1 MGAIFCR
8 MTKTWKVTKTTPD
21 SSVCSG
27 GPTPISSDAE
37 WEASLQRIAEAIGTD
52 FQAGI
57 NQIVSESGDA
67 PFRVLIST
75 VISLRT
81 RDEVTIPASHRL
93 LSEAPDAARLAELPE
108 QRIQELIYPAGFYKN
123 KAKQLKEIARL
134 IIAEHGGA
142 VPSSREELTSFP
154 GVGPKTANLV
164 LGLGFGIDAICVDT
178 HVHRI
183 PNRLGWIATKT
194 PEQSEQALMEV
205 LPRRYWI
212 PINQLLVG
220 FGQQICTPVSPHCS
234 RCPLSAECPQCGVTH
249 HR

>member
-1 MGAIFCR
+1 MAEISCR
-8 MTKTWKVTKTTPD
+8 TTKTWKVTTKTPD
-21 SSVCSG
+21 PSPS
-27 GPTPISSDAE
+27 A
-37 WEASLQRIAEAIGTD
+37 WEARLQRIAEAIGTD

-57 NQIVSESGDA
+57 NQIISNSEQKSEHTHRHG
-67 PFRVLIST
+67 PFRVLVST

-81 RDEVTIPASHRL
+81 RDEVTIPSSHRL
-93 LSEAPDAARLAELPE
+93 LSEAPDAQSLATLPE

-123 KAKQLKEIARL
+123 KAKHLKEISQQ
-134 IIAEHGGA
+134 IISDHGGC
-142 VPSSREELTSFP
+142 VPNSREELTSFP

-183 PNRLGWIATKT
+183 PNRLGWISTKT

-205 LPRRYWI
+205 LPRQFWI

-220 FGQQICTPVSPHCS
+220 FGQQICTPVSPRCS
-234 RCPLSAECPQCGVTH
+234 ACPLTTECPRNGVTH